1 MHFFLYAEITSV
13 AACYD
18 AHVINAWPTVVTEK
32 NGTNKKTQEIYNANS
47 VICICRHMQPDD
59 RLIYPRQR
67 HPSVTAAAAA
77 AAAAEAATTTGA
89 SPKDAVINGTM
100 QSCRVFPLRKEF
112 KESPNAR
119 HRNFWRK

>member
-1 MHFFLYAEITSV
+1 M
-13 AACYD
+13 
-18 AHVINAWPTVVTEK
+18 AHCRQRKKWHK
-32 NGTNKKTQEIYNANS
+32 QKTQEIYNANS
-47 VICICRHMQPDD
+47 VICICRHVQPDD

-77 AAAAEAATTTGA
+77 AAATTTTTGA

-100 QSCRVFPLRKEF
+100 QPCRVFPLRKEF

-119 HRNFWRK
+119 RRNFWRK